1 MAQNSN
7 NTPNNI
13 TYRQMVG
20 TFSDIATNHLQLQ
33 SFNSGSLN
41 DLDIEKLD
49 ADKFPLLYIT
59 PKPATVDAQTLMYS
73 FDVVVADQIQE
84 DMADIDD
91 TYSETLLIIK
101 DVISNFRHYSPPCCC
116 FSWLMPSI
124 FSNKLSKSSIIL
136 RIWFSSAVA
145 LLALSS
151 AAPVAMSI
159 FKASRINILA

>member
-49 ADKFPLLYIT
+49 ADKFPILYIT
-59 PKPATVDAQTLMYS
+59 PQPATVDAQTLMYS

-101 DVISNFRHYSPPCCC
+101 DVSSNFRQAVKTE
-116 FSWLMPSI
+116 SWADQRTEIEMPITLTPFTSR
-124 FSNKLSKSSIIL
+124 FAN
-136 RIWFSSAVA
+136 
-145 LLALSS
+145 LLTGWAGT
-151 AAPVAMSI
+151 
-159 FKASRINILA
+159 FNIVVNNENNLCIVPQTDNT